1 MFEHQKRNKAMA
13 YALVMML
20 ALCSASVIMSDLDAA
35 SNNNETYTINM
46 RVGDTF
52 SYTPRVN
59 LSPDEGSSVAIGVD
73 MAGST
78 TGMAKCFD
86 VNNGVFT
93 FTPED
98 ASSKTVKFKAIWVK
112 GSLTQ
117 YAYQTINFQV
127 YSNIEVTGGLSQSAS
142 TMVKTTAGAIL
153 YTPTISGGI
162 APYSM
167 SAEIPQAI
175 SSFIG
180 WDSENNC
187 LKVTG
192 TVPSSSSSDTPYAIK
207 ITVSDTGIPAGSD
220 GKSNALDASTK
231 IISLSL
237 RISEGYAII
246 APSYFETFAGDLN
259 EGETRN
265 NTFAVAT
272 NASLSGD
279 HTEDELINDLLQ
291 ETFSVSTVDGNNN
304 AVEGFAKIAYGK
316 VTIDPSKAGFNGTEA
331 GKNAVKNFVVTI
343 NARGI
348 SESLGELTATHNVNV
363 RVYADLKFIS
373 EPVISG
379 SVASPTANST
389 MDMLMTATF
398 ENATHIKYVWGDG
411 TETNVTT
418 SGTESSKYSAR
429 HVYESE
435 GIYFITVY
443 AQNDKGTAKLITMY
457 NATNGESEVVDTE
470 PEKGF
475 FEEHGWQFILFGILT
490 GVLLVLFFV
499 VGIQH
504 PLVIIGT
511 FVMITLC
518 GLTFIYHDISG
529 IIDAVKELW
538 S

>member
-20 ALCSASVIMSDLDAA
+20 AFCSASVIMSDLDAA

-52 SYTPRVN
+52 TYAPQVN
-59 LSPDEGSSVAIGVD
+59 LSSSDGATVAIEVD
-73 MAGST
+73 KSAST
-78 TGMAKCFD
+78 SGMDACLK
-86 VNNGVFT
+86 NGTFS

-98 ASSKTVKFKAIWVK
+98 TASKVVKFKATWTK
-112 GSLTQ
+112 GSLVQ
-117 YAYQTINFQV
+117 NAYQTINFQV
-127 YSNIEVTGGLSQSAS
+127 FSNIEVTGGLSQSAS
-142 TMVKTTAGAIL
+142 TMVKTVAGAVL
-153 YTPTISGGI
+153 YTPAVTGGI
-162 APYSM
+162 TPYTM

-192 TVPSSSSSDTPYAIK
+192 TVPDSASSETPYTVK
-207 ITVSDTGIPAGSD
+207 ITVSDKGLPAGSD

-231 IISLSL
+231 TVSLSL
-237 RISEGYAII
+237 KIVEGYAII
-246 APSYFETFAGDLN
+246 APSYFETFAGELGA
-259 EGETRN
+259 GEVRDN
-265 NTFAVAT
+265 SFSAST
-272 NASLSGD
+272 NASAIGD
-279 HTEDELINDLLQ
+279 VTG
-291 ETFSVSTVDGNNN
+291 ETISVSAVDGSSK
-304 AVEGFAKIAYGK
+304 AVDGFAKYADGK
-316 VTIDPSKAGFNGTEA
+316 VTIDPSKAGFTGNETGA
-331 GKNAVKNFVVTI
+331 DAVKSFTVK
-343 NARGI
+343 I
-348 SESLGELTATHNVNV
+348 SAKGTSAKFGELSATQDVSV

-418 SGTESSKYSAR
+418 SGTEPAKYSAR
-429 HVYESE
+429 HVYQSE

-443 AQNDKGTAKLITMY
+443 AQNDRGTAKLITMY
-457 NATNGESEVVDTE
+457 NATNGESEIVDGE

-475 FEEHGWQFILFGILT
+475 FEEHGWQFILFGILA

-504 PLVIIGT
+504 PAVIIGA
-511 FVMITLC
+511 FVMIVLC
-518 GLTFIYHDISG
+518 GLTFVYHDIG
-529 IIDAVKELW
+529 GVMDAIKDLW